1 MEISPLDIIKLSNR
15 PATFRNRLL
24 RRSEVEIGGTSQN
37 IEKIIND
44 IKNRGDLAVLDYTEK
59 FDDVKLGRDQ
69 IKVKQDRIERA
80 KKEIHPKKYN
90 VMKEAAE
97 NIEKFH
103 DRQVPE
109 DWMDE
114 MAEGVSAGQTVRPLN
129 TVGIYAPGG
138 SAEYPST
145 VLMSAIPAMKAGVEN
160 IVLCTP
166 PNSRKSVNEVTLVAS
181 DIASV
186 DNIYKVGGAQAI
198 VAMAYGT
205 KTIPK
210 VDKIVGPGNVYV
222 AGAKK
227 AVSNDVSIDFVAGPS
242 EVLIL
247 ADSSTNPRY
256 VALDMV
262 AQAEHDS
269 SAASVLVTTSMNL
282 AEEVQEEV
290 KSVLEDIPRER
301 TAAKALEEYG
311 NIIVVNDLDSGIDF
325 ANDYAPEHLEIMTRR
340 PDDIVD
346 RIEHAGA
353 IFIGSNSPNS
363 AGDFAVGP
371 SHVLP
376 TGGEARSFAGLSVQD
391 FVRMTSVQK
400 LSEDGLREISDT
412 AMKLANIEG
421 LSAHAKSIEER
432 LEE

>member
-15 PATFRNRLL
+15 PDTFRNRLL

-37 IEKIIND
+37 IERIIND

-69 IKVKQDRIERA
+69 IRVKQDRIERA
-80 KKEIHPKKYN
+80 KREVHPRKYD

-103 DRQVPE
+103 ERQVPE

-114 MAEGVSAGQTVRPLN
+114 MANGVLAGQTVRPLD

-145 VLMSAIPAMKAGVEN
+145 VLMSAIPAMKAGVKN

-166 PNSRKSVNEVTLVAS
+166 PNSRKSVNEVTLVAA

-186 DNIYKVGGAQAI
+186 DEIYKVGGAQAI
-198 VAMAYGT
+198 VSMAYGT

-210 VDKIVGPGNVYV
+210 VDKIVGPGNIYV

-247 ADSSTNPRY
+247 ADSSANPRY

-311 NIIVVNDLDSGIDF
+311 NIIVVDDLDSGIDF
-325 ANDYAPEHLEIMTRR
+325 ANDYAPEHLEIVTRS
-340 PDDIVD
+340 PDDVVD
-346 RIEHAGA
+346 SIEHAGA
-353 IFIGSNSPNS
+353 IFIGSNSPTS

-400 LSEDGLREISDT
+400 LSEDGLREISDI

>member
-15 PATFRNRLL
+15 PETFRNRLL
-24 RRSEVEIGGTSQN
+24 RRSEVEIGGTSQD
-37 IEKIIND
+37 IKKVISD
-44 IKNRGDLAVLDYTEK
+44 IKNRGDLAVLDYTER

-69 IKVKQDRIERA
+69 IKVKQERIERA

-103 DRQVPE
+103 ERLVPE

-114 MAEGVSAGQTVRPLN
+114 MADGVSAGQVVRPIN

-138 SAEYPST
+138 NADYPST
-145 VLMSAIPAMKAGVEN
+145 VLMSAIPAKLAGVER

-166 PNSRKSVNEVTLVAS
+166 PNSRKSVNEVTLVAA

-186 DNIYKVGGAQAI
+186 DEIYKVGGSQA
-198 VAMAYGT
+198 VVSMAYGT

-210 VDKIVGPGNVYV
+210 VDKIVGPGNIYV

-269 SAASVLVTTSMNL
+269 SAASVLVTTSMDL
-282 AEEVQEEV
+282 AEKVQEEV

-311 NIIVVNDLDSGIDF
+311 NIIVVENLDQGVEF

-340 PDDIVD
+340 PDEVVD
-346 RIEHAGA
+346 RIKHAGA
-353 IFIGSNSPNS
+353 IFIGSNSPTS
-363 AGDFAVGP
+363 AGDFVVGP

-376 TGGEARSFAGLSVQD
+376 TGRQARAFAGLSVQD
-391 FVRMTSVQK
+391 FIRRPSIQK
-400 LSEDGLREISDT
+400 LSKDGLREISDA

-421 LSAHAKSIEER
+421 LDAHAKSIEER
-432 LEE
+432 LGE